1 MLSSLVLSL
10 VLLFQPIQC
19 LLINC
24 RIVGLQRII
33 PVNILSA
40 TSFDQQIL
48 NSLRLKLNAE
58 AELNVKCI
66 CESNLIGKQIQ
77 DGCLI
82 DFMPSE
88 QPVDVIQPVN
98 SMQAYDQVSYISEV
112 YGWGIFREFQSEFD
126 YLKKTMTAMEG
137 NMSEISRNLT
147 AVNEHNAAMVMANAD
162 MSRDLTAVNEH
173 NADMSRN
180 LTATNEL
187 YAAMVMANAD
197 MSRNLTAVNELYAAM
212 VMANAEV
219 ENLVHFKDAERDIC
233 LVIDGVYA
241 SILKELQTSKNYKRF
256 RTLSSLLTA
265 KNEFSDEE
273 KRQLDEGIVAALS
286 SLAKLDKKQAADYW
300 RALFKVKRRRNFEQH
315 PNFRCNAEQAK
326 GALTTY
332 LQYWRPEKKNVWP
345 PESTARFE
353 EIMEILIPIVF
364 SPKSII

>member
-162 MSRDLTAVNEH
+162 MSRDLTAVNER

-180 LTATNEL
+180 LTG
-187 YAAMVMANAD
+187 
-197 MSRNLTAVNELYAAM
+197 VNELYAAM

-300 RALFKVKRRRNFEQH
+300 RALFKVKRRRNFEHH